1 MTPALS
7 SPTTQYKYVFG
18 PVYSRRLGRSLGVNH
33 VPYKTCTYS
42 CIYCQLG
49 RTTNFT
55 TTRRSFYEPSEV
67 VNEVYEFISRSGDA
81 VDYVTLVPNGEPL
94 LDKNV
99 GLIMRGIRGFS
110 RKPIAVLTNASLLF
124 LEDARRDLLEA
135 DFVSVKVD
143 ALRENTWRGVNRPC
157 SSLSLQR
164 VLEGIA
170 EFARIFRGKLVTE
183 TMLVDGYNTAVEEL
197 ELIADFVKTL
207 DPWKAYISIPI
218 RPPAEPYATSPRPE
232 VLVEAYLVFSG
243 KLGESRVELLNL
255 PEPPEFRVHG
265 DPATWLLNLVSVH
278 PLRLEYALKAL
289 KDAVEKPEDLLHRLE
304 LEGKIHVVVFEGK
317 EFIVRAYGQVL

>member
-1 MTPALS
+1 MD
-7 SPTTQYKYVFG
+7 SPTVRYKYVFG

-42 CIYCQLG
+42 CVYCQLG
-49 RTTNFT
+49 RTTSFT

-67 VNEVYEFISRSGDA
+67 VNEVREFISRSGD
-81 VDYVTLVPNGEPL
+81 VIDYVTLVPSGEPL

-99 GLIMRGIRGFS
+99 GLIIAGIRRFS
-110 RKPIAVLTNASLLF
+110 RKPVAVLTNASLLF

-135 DFVSVKVD
+135 DLVSVKVD
-143 ALRENTWRGVNRPC
+143 AARENTWRSVNRPC
-157 SSLSLQR
+157 LSLSLQR

-170 EFARIFRGKLVTE
+170 EFARVFRGRLVTE
-183 TMLVDGYNTAVEEL
+183 TMLVDGYNTAIEEL

-207 DPWKAYISIPI
+207 NPWKAYISIPV
-218 RPPAEPYATSPRPE
+218 RPPAEPYATPPRPE

-243 KLGESRVELLNL
+243 KLGESKVELLNSL
-255 PEPPEFRVHG
+255 EPPEYRVHD
-265 DPATWLLNLVSVH
+265 DPTTWLLNLVSVH

-289 KDAVEKPEDLLHRLE
+289 KGVVEKPEDLLRRLE
-304 LEGKIHVVVFEGK
+304 LGGKIHVVVFEGK
-317 EFIVRAYGQVL
+317 EFIVRAYRQVP